1 VNALIRHAASLGKK
15 PARCLVRLGRQGAVA
30 VEYAFCIALAAVL
43 MTGVSA
49 LFFEAIV
56 KVVRRAVSIAASFPS
71 I

>member
-15 PARCLVRLGRQGAVA
+15 PARCLGRQGAVA